1 MTTQTPAATQQPD
14 ETAKPSAQPRK
25 VPRIKAD
32 ACAMHH
38 AGYCYKTIV
47 VNAPAGLTLSDLN
60 DHPECWQLIQQDR
73 NGFALGEYDI
83 VEIRWPEQVVTARV
97 NHADADKVVLFDIRR
112 ASKPQRDV
120 ALFSD
125 DMFEVRWAPEG
136 GYTYYRKRDGVKM
149 GNTTWP
155 TPEAAKH
162 ALLQREYNPT
172 QHYGVS
178 A

>member
-1 MTTQTPAATQQPD
+1 
-14 ETAKPSAQPRK
+14 
-25 VPRIKAD
+25 
-32 ACAMHH
+32 MHH

-60 DHPECWQLIQQDR
+60 DH
-73 NGFALGEYDI
+73 
-83 VEIRWPEQVVTARV
+83 
-97 NHADADKVVLFDIRR
+97 VVLFDIRR